1 MNTNNAAGTVNSDV
15 RKRQV
20 MVVGA
25 LVALLAA
32 VGVIAYVAIQATT
45 DEKEAATKKNM
56 SRVSIT
62 TPGQVKDSEAWRT
75 EAENA
80 LKKSG
85 EEAAT
90 AKRKAEATEKM
101 AQEDRANLGK
111 VQSELQEYKKKS
123 ETLSDTIRKFTE
135 QGTTPNTALGQG
147 TQARTALNQP
157 LPTASNRV
165 LPPPGGIQ
173 LNQFAAPPSNAG
185 NNLSPK
191 GSAIQTSG
199 GTDRDI
205 EVFDFRNDR
214 EDDGDGAP
222 SNRRASTKPV
232 SLTTNEGATERSS
245 PANGASRRMNAGAGT
260 FIPAGTFTPASQL
273 NGVLAPAT
281 GQAQGSSGNP
291 HPMFFEA
298 TDFSNMPN
306 LRKLNAKGCRVLGA
320 ATGDLSSERTYVRLE
335 TMTCVFPNG
344 EAVEMPVKGHV
355 IGEDGIIGIPGKVVS
370 KSGRI
375 IGAQLVAEFAK
386 GVGNGFRAYATTQ
399 TNTVGG
405 VVQNIDPGRY
415 GQAALGTGL
424 AGGADALANYYIK
437 LSNQL
442 FPVIETHG
450 GRIVELAFT
459 QGVDFP
465 RNLSGL
471 DPEAFKPIKNNVAIG
486 ASQ

>member
-1 MNTNNAAGTVNSDV
+1 MNTNNSAGSVNSDV

-20 MVVGA
+20 MVVGG
-25 LVALLAA
+25 LFALLAT
-32 VGVIAYVAIQATT
+32 VGVVAYIGIKATT

-62 TPGQVKDSEAWRT
+62 TPGQIKDSDAWRT

-80 LKKSG
+80 LKKSS
-85 EEAAT
+85 EESAT
-90 AKRKAEATEKM
+90 AKRKAEATEKQ
-101 AQEDRANLGK
+101 ANEDRATLAK
-111 VQSELQEYKKKS
+111 VQADFAQQKK
-123 ETLSDTIRKFTE
+123 ENDTIRETIRKFTE
-135 QGTTPNTALGQG
+135 QGAPANAASVQSTAPR
-147 TQARTALNQP
+147 AALNQP
-157 LPTASNRV
+157 LPTSSARV
-165 LPPPGGIQ
+165 LPPPGAIQ
-173 LNQFAAPPSNAG
+173 LNQFTAP
-185 NNLSPK
+185 
-191 GSAIQTSG
+191 TSG
-199 GTDRDI
+199 AGTSVGPKPSTVQASVSNERDI
-205 EVFDFRNDR
+205 EVFDFRKDKEGETDSVPSSKR
-214 EDDGDGAP
+214 ASTRPVSLQSGDGAE
-222 SNRRASTKPV
+222 R
-232 SLTTNEGATERSS
+232 GAQPNNS
-245 PANGASRRMNAGAGT
+245 SRRMSAGAGT

-424 AGGADALANYYIK
+424 AGGADALASYYIK

-465 RNLSGL
+465 RNLSAL
-471 DPEAFKPIKNNVAIG
+471 DPEAFKPMKSAVAIG